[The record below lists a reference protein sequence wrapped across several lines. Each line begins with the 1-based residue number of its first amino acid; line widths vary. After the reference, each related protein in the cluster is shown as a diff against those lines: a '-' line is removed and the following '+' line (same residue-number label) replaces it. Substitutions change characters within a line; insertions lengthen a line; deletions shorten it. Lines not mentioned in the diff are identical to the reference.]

1 MRTIAATFL
10 TLISVFT
17 GGCSV
22 VFIFMGFAKS
32 AAIII
37 FPSLL
42 IAGLAGWG
50 AAALSAAPPPTPNT
64 NPPIRP
70 ASDATGQTDKDTP
83 R

>member
-1 MRTIAATFL
+1 MRTIAAIFL
-10 TLISVFT
+10 TLISLFI
-17 GGCSV
+17 GGCSI

-50 AAALSAAPPPTPNT
+50 AAALSAAPPPAPNAS
-64 NPPIRP
+64 PPIRP
-70 ASDATGQTDKDTP
+70 AADATGQTDKDNP